1 MTFLF
6 SGELFP
12 GINRRT
18 HCEPPALEVKRSR
31 YWGLIGEIEIRSKP
45 AGRPIVLDI
54 TLRSTNG
61 WATRAILEEQL
72 DKLDRLV
79 GTHGELEI
87 FDLDQQSRRT
97 WANCTFEGF
106 VPGEADGDGPAPDV
120 AGTMGGGWYI
130 AGRCVWYDL
139 GPVGD
144 TARG

>member
-6 SGELFP
+6 AGELFP
-12 GINRRT
+12 GINLRT
-18 HCEPPALEVKRSR
+18 HCEPPALETKRSR
-31 YWGLIGEIEIRSKP
+31 YWGLLGETEIRSKP
-45 AGRPIVLDI
+45 AGRPIALDI
-54 TLRSTNG
+54 ILRSTNG
-61 WATRAILEEQL
+61 WATRAILDEQL

-87 FDLDQQSRRT
+87 FDLDQPSRRI

-106 VPGEADGDGPAPDV
+106 TPAEGEGNGPAPDI
-120 AGTMGGGWYI
+120 GGSMGGGWYI
-130 AGRCVWYDL
+130 GGRCVWYDL